1 MKNETY
7 QLIGKKGEFKELCK
21 GGKPL
26 TCPFQNKVVII
37 AETSTLAGVK
47 PVQQIQGFTCNEGCA
62 MFQTSPSLT
71 ENMPNVT
78 LNCAYYAEYFNV
90 ETLELP

>member
-21 GGKPL
+21 DGKPL

-62 MFQTSPSLT
+62 MFETSQQNQNLQT
-71 ENMPNVT
+71 VT
-78 LNCAYYAEYFNV
+78 LNCAYYAEFIDVATV
-90 ETLELP
+90 ETP